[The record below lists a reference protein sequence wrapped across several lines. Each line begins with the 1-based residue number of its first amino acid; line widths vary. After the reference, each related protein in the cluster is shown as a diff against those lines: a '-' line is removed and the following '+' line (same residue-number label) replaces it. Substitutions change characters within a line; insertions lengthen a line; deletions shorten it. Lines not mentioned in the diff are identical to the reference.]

1 MVDLKYDEKGLIPVV
16 TQDYLTKQ
24 VLMVAYMNEE
34 SYKKT
39 LDTKIM
45 HYFSRSRNELWKKG
59 ETSGH
64 FQNVKG
70 LHYDCDKDCL
80 LALVEQVG
88 VACHTGEMS
97 CFHNHI
103 ISETTSS
110 YSEILNDIENVV
122 IDRKNNPVENSYT
135 NYLLDKGIDKTLK
148 KVGEET
154 SEVIIAAKNPDK
166 EELIYE
172 TADLLYHLSVL
183 LVQKDVSWKDI
194 FNKLEE
200 RRK

>member
-1 MVDLKYDEKGLIPVV
+1 MVDLKFDEKGLITCVV
-16 TQDYLTKQ
+16 QNYLTKE
-24 VLMVAYMNEE
+24 VLMVAYMNEQ

-39 LDTKIM
+39 IETKIM

-64 FQNVKG
+64 YQEVKG
-70 LHYDCDKDCL
+70 LYYDCDKDCL
-80 LALVEQVG
+80 LAFVDQTG

-97 CFHNHI
+97 CFHNAI
-103 ISETTSS
+103 IENETNSPL
-110 YSEILNDIENVV
+110 EILNDIEKVI

-154 SEVIIAAKNPDK
+154 AEVIIAAKNTDK
-166 EELIYE
+166 EEVIYE
-172 TADLLYHLSVL
+172 VSDLLYHLSVM
-183 LVQKDVSWKDI
+183 LVQRDVEWNEI
-194 FNKLEE
+194 FDRLKE